1 MRKSLRLIFLPLMVL
16 SGLFLASCAE
26 EEKGTEEVVDING
39 LSDIRLSYDG
49 SENATFTVS
58 STRTWSVSKSGMD
71 WLTVTRQRRFR
82 KACDCHREGRGQR

>member
-39 LSDIRLSYDG
+39 LSDIRLS
-49 SENATFTVS
+49 
-58 STRTWSVSKSGMD
+58 
-71 WLTVTRQRRFR
+71 
-82 KACDCHREGRGQR
+82 

>member
-49 SENATFTVS
+49 SENARSPFLPQ
-58 STRTWSVSKSGMD
+58 G
-71 WLTVTRQRRFR
+71 L
-82 KACDCHREGRGQR
+82 GQCPNPEWTG